1 VGTLRGE
8 LGRHPHDADLQELVA
23 ELTSPEFVRRW
34 DDHTVRRYRSGK
46 AGFRTNG
53 SDEVIEL
60 DYEALDVVSDPGLT
74 VLVYSA
80 EPGTQ
85 AAARLASLV

>member
-1 VGTLRGE
+1 M
-8 LGRHPHDADLQELVA
+8 
-23 ELTSPEFVRRW
+23 
-34 DDHTVRRYRSGK
+34 
-46 AGFRTNG
+46 
-53 SDEVIEL
+53 IEL